1 MNELK
6 FINLTVYLECTLPL
20 GIQDGRIPV
29 SQLSASSLYIN
40 SRRADK
46 INDRPLSRP
55 SRGWCADTL
64 DTKQFL
70 QVNFGYERVLTG
82 VGTRKTDSVQEFLMK
97 YKKELRYS
105 WRYYEEGGNAKLF
118 QVNLESKG
126 ISSRHWL
133 AHEIRAK
140 YLRIHV
146 TKWRVSLC
154 LHVEVYGCDDDKMF
168 ERYGGKKEQTTVA
181 KSGIQIIKKSS
192 TNHGH
197 EKRPAKE
204 RTPIDKVKKMRKENE
219 MDTNGSAKH
228 KYGRRDAL
236 IACYIVTGIIAVLG
250 LIIICKWNSMEQKIR
265 PDYLKVPH

>member
-1 MNELK
+1 M
-6 FINLTVYLECTLPL
+6 
-20 GIQDGRIPV
+20 
-29 SQLSASSLYIN
+29 
-40 SRRADK
+40 
-46 INDRPLSRP
+46 
-55 SRGWCADTL
+55 
-64 DTKQFL
+64 
-70 QVNFGYERVLTG
+70 
-82 VGTRKTDSVQEFLMK
+82 
-97 YKKELRYS
+97 
-105 WRYYEEGGNAKLF
+105 
-118 QVNLESKG
+118 NLESKG

-146 TKWRVSLC
+146 TKWGVSLC

-219 MDTNGSAKH
+219 MDTNGNWLL
-228 KYGRRDAL
+228 DIWL
-236 IACYIVTGIIAVLG
+236 FFNNNI
-250 LIIICKWNSMEQKIR
+250 LIIQEHEIFDWQRILQFFSGKSKDCKYSISYIYISLTN
-265 PDYLKVPH
+265 LNCC